1 MMREGPARDP
11 ATARPRRPT
20 LPSAAAAMYVCPTCK
35 GPLANLAC
43 AACRL
48 EFRTVEGIPDFLTG
62 AAPGARPAI
71 GAVYDAIYSAHVNV
85 WEDQGREARFRR
97 WFSELT
103 AAASGGELLELGC
116 GEGLLL
122 AELRAARKAGIDP
135 SVAALVR
142 ARAASG
148 AECAA
153 AQAEHLPYP
162 DASFDV
168 AVAVGVME
176 HFSDPDAATREIL
189 RVLRPGGAYVVL
201 IHVRM
206 TRTDR
211 LRQKL
216 REYVFPR
223 PRPVAL
229 ARWVW
234 KKVYRPITQPMH
246 RNYTPDGARA
256 CLERNGFRVART
268 VTLATDPGAPL
279 AGRHVV
285 VYVAT
290 RPA

>member
-1 MMREGPARDP
+1 MMARAPALEA
-11 ATARPRRPT
+11 ATARPRPPRSVIAT
-20 LPSAAAAMYVCPTCK
+20 MYVCPTCK

-43 AACRL
+43 PRCHL
-48 EFRTVEGIPDFLTG
+48 EFQRVQGVPDFLTG
-62 AAPGARPAI
+62 AAPGSRPAI
-71 GAVYDAIYSAHVNV
+71 GAVYDAIYSAHENV
-85 WEDQGREARFRR
+85 WEDQGREMRFRR
-97 WFSELT
+97 WFSAL
-103 AAASGGELLELGC
+103 AAASGDGDLLEVGC

-122 AELRAARKAGIDP
+122 AELKAARKAGIDP

-142 ARAASG
+142 AAAGSG

-168 AVAVGVME
+168 VVAVGVME
-176 HFSDPDAATREIL
+176 HYGDPDAATREIL
-189 RVLRPGGAYVVL
+189 RVLRPGGAYLVL

-206 TRTDR
+206 TRMDR
-211 LRQKL
+211 VRQKL

-223 PRPVAL
+223 PRPLAL

-246 RNYTPDGARA
+246 RNYTLEGGRD
-256 CLERNGFRVART
+256 CLARNGFAVTRT
-268 VTLATDPGAPL
+268 ITLATDPGAPL

-285 VYVAT
+285 VYVASK
-290 RPA
+290 RP